1 MDQGGV
7 AASTMN
13 LRVNSQHILI
23 VEDEAKLAHLLED
36 YLTHAGY
43 RTTWLNNGA
52 VVIDWVKAHGMDLML
67 LDLMLPGMNGI
78 DICREIRRF
87 SQVPI
92 IMVTARGEETDR
104 VIGLELGADDYLCK
118 PFSMRELLAR
128 IKAVL
133 RRNQKDDQQ
142 SPAAAIL
149 KGPSG
154 LVLDEDS
161 RTVTINEVS
170 LPLTRLEFDLIQH
183 LILNPGRVLSREQ
196 LLSQAWG
203 YDFVGGVRAVDS
215 AVKRLRKK
223 IQLIDPELTLI
234 ETVRGIGYRMVR

>member
-1 MDQGGV
+1 MSIKILVVDDETSVTDLIGYNLKKDHYQVLVAHDGEAALNIARDQDPD
-7 AASTMN
+7 
-13 LRVNSQHILI
+13 LI
-23 VEDEAKLAHLLED
+23 
-36 YLTHAGY
+36 
-43 RTTWLNNGA
+43 
-52 VVIDWVKAHGMDLML
+52 L
-67 LDLMLPGMNGI
+67 LDLMLPKI
-78 DICREIRRF
+78 DGLDVCRELRKT

-133 RRNQKDDQQ
+133 RRNQKDL
-142 SPAAAIL
+142 SPTRSII
-149 KGPSG
+149 KGPAG
-154 LVLDEDS
+154 LELDEDS
-161 RTVTINEVS
+161 RTVTIDQVPLE
-170 LPLTRLEFDLIQH
+170 LTRLEYDLVQY
-183 LILNPGRVLSREQ
+183 LALNAGRVLSREQ

-223 IQLIDPELTLI
+223 ISLADPDLTLI

>member
-1 MDQGGV
+1 MALKILVVDDETSVTELIGY
-7 AASTMN
+7 N
-13 LRVNSQHILI
+13 L
-23 VEDEAKLAHLLED
+23 E
-36 YLTHAGY
+36 
-43 RTTWLNNGA
+43 
-52 VVIDWVKAHGMDLML
+52 KAHYEVLVAHDGEAALQIAQEQKPDLIL
-67 LDLMLPGMNGI
+67 LDLMLPKI
-78 DICREIRRF
+78 DGLDVCRELRKT

-92 IMVTARGEETDR
+92 IMVTARGEEADR

-118 PFSMRELLAR
+118 PFSMRELMAR

-133 RRNQKDDQQ
+133 RRNQKEITNN
-142 SPAAAIL
+142 PKAAIL
-149 KGPSG
+149 SGPSG

-161 RTVTINEVS
+161 RMVAINDIP

-183 LILNPGRVLSREQ
+183 LVLNSGRVLSREQ

-223 IQLIDPELTLI
+223 FHMINPDLDLI
-234 ETVRGIGYRMVR
+234 ETVRGIGYRMVK

>member
-1 MDQGGV
+1 MALKILVVDDEISVTDLIGY
-7 AASTMN
+7 N
-13 LRVNSQHILI
+13 L
-23 VEDEAKLAHLLED
+23 K
-36 YLTHAGY
+36 
-43 RTTWLNNGA
+43 
-52 VVIDWVKAHGMDLML
+52 KAHFEVLVAHDGEAALLAAEKHQPDLIL
-67 LDLMLPGMNGI
+67 LDLMLPKI
-78 DICREIRRF
+78 DGLDVCRELRKT

>member
-1 MDQGGV
+1 MAPKILVVDDETSVTELIGY
-7 AASTMN
+7 N
-13 LRVNSQHILI
+13 L
-23 VEDEAKLAHLLED
+23 K
-36 YLTHAGY
+36 
-43 RTTWLNNGA
+43 
-52 VVIDWVKAHGMDLML
+52 KAHYEVLVAHDGEAALLAERKHQPDLIL
-67 LDLMLPGMNGI
+67 LDLMLPKI
-78 DICREIRRF
+78 DGLDVCRQLRKT

-118 PFSMRELLAR
+118 PFSMRELMAR

-133 RRNQKDDQQ
+133 RRNQKEITE
-142 SPAAAIL
+142 SPAVAIL
-149 KGPSG
+149 EGPSG

-161 RTVTINEVS
+161 RTVTLNEIP
-170 LPLTRLEFDLIQH
+170 LALTRLEFDLIQH
-183 LILNPGRVLSREQ
+183 LVLNTGRVLSREQ

-223 IQLIDPELTLI
+223 VQLIDPDLTLI

>member
-1 MDQGGV
+1 MVQKILVVDDEV
-7 AASTMN
+7 SVTDLISYN
-13 LRVNSQHILI
+13 L
-23 VEDEAKLAHLLED
+23 E
-36 YLTHAGY
+36 
-43 RTTWLNNGA
+43 
-52 VVIDWVKAHGMDLML
+52 KAHYDVLVAHDGEAALASAHEHKPDLIL
-67 LDLMLPGMNGI
+67 LDLMLPKI
-78 DICREIRRF
+78 DGLDVCRELRKT

-133 RRNQKDDQQ
+133 RRNQNADQQ

-149 KGPSG
+149 KGPAG

-161 RTVTINEVS
+161 RTVAINEIPLV
-170 LPLTRLEFDLIQH
+170 LTRLEFDLIQH
-183 LILNPGRVLSREQ
+183 LVLNPGRVLSREQ

-223 IQLIDPELTLI
+223 IQLINPSLTLI
-234 ETVRGIGYRMVR
+234 ETVRGIGYRMAR